1 MHSGTSANDVAAPK
15 AHSIRGIATSSVFF
29 MNWSLSSM
37 LEAASW
43 RSNTVFTSF
52 YLQHVQY
59 ILEDVRSLGPLSQQA
74 YT

>member
-1 MHSGTSANDVAAPK
+1 MMLLPLRLIVFAALR
-15 AHSIRGIATSSVFF
+15 HHLFFFFFFFF

-43 RSNTVFTSF
+43 KSNTVFTSF

-74 YT
+74 YA